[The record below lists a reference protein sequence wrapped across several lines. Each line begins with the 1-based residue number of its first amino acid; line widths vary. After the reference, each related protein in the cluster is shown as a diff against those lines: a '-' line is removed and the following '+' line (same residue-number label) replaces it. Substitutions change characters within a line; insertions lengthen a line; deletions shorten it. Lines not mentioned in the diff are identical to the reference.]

1 MSTAIV
7 PSNDVTVEIRKGL
20 THEQVDLLK
29 RTICKG
35 ASDDELA
42 LFIQVCQKTGLDP
55 FTKQIYAVKRWD
67 KKANREI
74 MTTQTGIDG
83 FRLVAQRSGEYEG
96 QLGPYWCGKDGKWVD
111 IWTQDGPPYASKVG
125 VWRKGFK
132 EPAWGVAKFDSYKQE
147 FRDKQTG
154 RMELTQFWQK
164 MPELMLAK
172 CAEGLALRRAFPA
185 ELSGIYTPEEMSQ
198 ADDAPIASGGVLG
211 GAVDLKDPD
220 SDAYNKTTQG
230 DRRKFLTAAKQL
242 GWDEKDADFWL
253 YRRAKAT
260 WDKVPRDEFNKILA
274 EMANGEARLDQFP
287 VTVDVHPLMKEV
299 PKEPMVDTPPERI
312 HVAESP
318 EAAAKVANVIQHI
331 GEMFVTAPVVMVTK
345 EQETRLK
352 ELATKLKWDK
362 SRWFR
367 FLAEEYAVGS
377 GKELTNVQASEA
389 IMKLEKLG

>member
-1 MSTAIV
+1 MTTAIV

-35 ASDDELA
+35 ATDDELA

-67 KKANREI
+67 KKAGREI

-147 FRDKQTG
+147 FQSKQTG

-164 MPELMLAK
+164 MPELMLSK

-211 GAVDLKDPD
+211 GAVDLNDPTD
-220 SDAYNKTTQG
+220 PTFNKTLQG
-230 DRRKFLTAAKQL
+230 DRRRFLAAAREL
-242 GWDEKDADFWL
+242 GWEDKDAYLWL
-253 YRRAKAT
+253 YKRAKAT
-260 WDKVPRDEFNKILA
+260 WDKVPRDEFLKIVE
-274 EMANGEARLDQFP
+274 EMRNGEARLDQFP
-287 VTVDVHPLMKEV
+287 PVVDIHPLFKETEKQPTTPEEAAKAAHAIQKV
-299 PKEPMVDTPPERI
+299 GETFEAKAEPMVNKTQEERL
-312 HVAESP
+312 
-318 EAAAKVANVIQHI
+318 
-331 GEMFVTAPVVMVTK
+331 
-345 EQETRLK
+345 R
-352 ELATKLKWDK
+352 ELATGLKWDGP
-362 SRWFR
+362 RWKR
-367 FLAEEYAVGS
+367 FLAEEYATDS
-377 GKELTNVQASEA
+377 GKKLTHAQAAEA
-389 IMKLEKLG
+389 ITKMEKLVTK